1 MEAPDSVPGTPRGG
15 EPRRPLPL
23 RQARLPAAP
32 SAGGPA
38 LIVLVPQGPGELRQA
53 DWLPCSPCRPSQV
66 GSARLHPAPLSQVCA
81 CTPSL
86 FLQMPV
92 ALCLQNLSAT
102 EAPVLPWLRFSSGP
116 YGPPSS
122 PSHLSSCLGPGWG
135 SSEHCWEKPLA
146 RTLVEQ
152 KLLTSSF
159 LPSRG
164 GTVTFSK
171 AAQGPDGSWRWILP

>member
-1 MEAPDSVPGTPRGG
+1 MVSPGGLSRSIRPGCQQRPQLVALPSSCLSLRAPESSARQTGFPALLAG
-15 EPRRPLPL
+15 PL
-23 RQARLPAAP
+23 RWALPASTP
-32 SAGGPA
+32 
-38 LIVLVPQGPGELRQA
+38 
-53 DWLPCSPCRPSQV
+53 
-66 GSARLHPAPLSQVCA
+66 PLSQVCA
-81 CTPSL
+81 CTSSL

-102 EAPVLPWLRFSSGP
+102 EAPVLPWLRFPSGP